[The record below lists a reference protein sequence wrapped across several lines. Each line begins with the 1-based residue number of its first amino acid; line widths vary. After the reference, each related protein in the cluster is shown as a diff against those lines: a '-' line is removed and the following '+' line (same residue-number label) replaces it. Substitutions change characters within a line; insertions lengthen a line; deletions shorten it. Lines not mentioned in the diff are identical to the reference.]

1 MLPAVMQWNQSF
13 NADRQAMIATSLGY
27 IAEGASPALADLVA
41 ELGLPRTLRDVGVS
55 RIDFGKIA
63 QKASADILAK
73 SNPRPVCAVSDIED
87 ILELAW

>member
-13 NADRQAMIATSLGY
+13 NADRQAIIATSLGHS
-27 IAEGASPALADLVA
+27 ADAASTALADLVA

-55 RIDFGKIA
+55 RTDFKTIA
-63 QKASADILAK
+63 QKASADILVK
-73 SNPRPVCAVSDIED
+73 SNPRPVHLVSDIED